1 MEPQAYVVL
10 IGAVSRA
17 VSLAIAGVGGIFCI
31 FLGWLLYRDG
41 VKVATAGLI
50 DHKNFKFKL
59 TTSGPG
65 VFLVAFGAGIL
76 VYLVGNQAT
85 FNMPEPACPE
95 TGQIGKSGLTM
106 SHQFQLQNAAIK
118 TIPSEDIL
126 IAQVPTAS
134 PKPKVATPKAA
145 ECKPCRVWAATF
157 LDGAPVSNQ
166 YKAALDKSIAL
177 LSVARQEAQ
186 QKKEEKQVAE
196 LRDHIDRLRELR
208 GNLNEK

>member
-1 MEPQAYVVL
+1 MEPQTYVVL

-50 DHKNFKFKL
+50 DHKDFKFKL

-76 VYLVGNQAT
+76 VYLVGHQAT
-85 FNMPEPACPE
+85 FNMPEPECPE
-95 TGQIGKSGLTM
+95 TGQIGKSSLNVLR
-106 SHQFQLQNAAIK
+106 QYQLQNAVTKA
-118 TIPSEDIL
+118 IPSENIL
-126 IAQVPTAS
+126 ITRVSTAS
-134 PKPKVATPKAA
+134 PKPAAATPKAA

-157 LDGAPVSNQ
+157 LDGAPMSNQ

-177 LSVARQEAQ
+177 LSVARQEALQ
-186 QKKEEKQVAE
+186 QKDEKQVEE
-196 LRDHIDRLRELR
+196 LRDHIDRLRELK